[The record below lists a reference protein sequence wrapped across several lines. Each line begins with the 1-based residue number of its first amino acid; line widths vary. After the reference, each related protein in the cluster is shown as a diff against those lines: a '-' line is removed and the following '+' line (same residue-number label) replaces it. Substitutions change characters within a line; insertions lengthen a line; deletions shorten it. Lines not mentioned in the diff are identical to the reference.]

1 MISNKR
7 EKIIIIINIMKY
19 RKKLNFLELGKVQ
32 KVIKY
37 IIKRKKIL

>member
-7 EKIIIIINIMKY
+7 ENIIIIINIMKY